1 MGRDGHDDR
10 IYIYLA
16 SIASHGKITKHF
28 VLHPSDLCTSSL
40 DLDAKVT
47 YKVTKCYPQ
56 WCHLIGHIR

>member
-1 MGRDGHDDR
+1 MDMMTE
-10 IYIYLA
+10 YIYLT
-16 SIASHGKITKHF
+16 SIASHGKITSHF

-56 WCHLIGHIR
+56 WCHL